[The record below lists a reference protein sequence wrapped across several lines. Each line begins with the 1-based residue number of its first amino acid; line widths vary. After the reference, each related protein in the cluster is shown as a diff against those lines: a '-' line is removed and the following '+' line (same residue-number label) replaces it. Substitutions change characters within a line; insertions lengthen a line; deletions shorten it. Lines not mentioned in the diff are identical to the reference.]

1 MIKKLLITLVLLALA
16 GCAPSSLSE
25 AGGSAEA
32 TPIVLNPDQPVSSN
46 DSTPSSDEPAVSGQ
60 YSYAEAGVESIEILM
75 LESFPV
81 QVHVVAK
88 GNLAESCT
96 EIDATTIERSGNT
109 FQVKLTTRRPAGQMC
124 AQAVVPYQE
133 IIPLDVADLSAGE
146 YIVNVNGVTDAF
158 TFEVDNTSP
167 KTAPQPTTASEIT
180 ISPNGSTGFSRIK
193 IYLVALDDNGQNG
206 PKIGCGD
213 SLVAVEREITPTLA
227 PLRAAIE
234 ELLAV
239 HEQYYGQ
246 SGLYNALYQSDLHLE
261 NVAIDEHGKTT
272 IHLSG

>member
-1 MIKKLLITLVLLALA
+1 
-16 GCAPSSLSE
+16 
-25 AGGSAEA
+25 
-32 TPIVLNPDQPVSSN
+32 
-46 DSTPSSDEPAVSGQ
+46 
-60 YSYAEAGVESIEILM
+60 
-75 LESFPV
+75 
-81 QVHVVAK
+81 AK
-88 GNLAESCT
+88 GNLADSCT

-167 KTAPQPTTASEIT
+167 KTAPQPITASEIT

-261 NVAIDEHGKTT
+261 NVAIDEHGKAT
-272 IHLSG
+272 IHLSGSYTLGGVCDTPRFEAQLEETARQFSTVKDVAIFINDMPLEEALSLSAKPTERLMQARV